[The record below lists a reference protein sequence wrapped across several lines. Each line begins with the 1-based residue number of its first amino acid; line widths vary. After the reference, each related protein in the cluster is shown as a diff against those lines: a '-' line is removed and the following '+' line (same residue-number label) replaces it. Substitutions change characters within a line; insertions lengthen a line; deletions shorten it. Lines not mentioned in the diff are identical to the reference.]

1 MTDLAPV
8 ATFSGIEPNAKERHD
23 PGGKVRIRLREAIRG
38 GATFSDCGQYRPLLW
53 RDWAGAPNTGHV
65 LWIGMNPS
73 TADGDVDDPTVRREC
88 DFTAAWGFGAYRKC
102 NVMDFR
108 ATQPK
113 ALLQPGV
120 APRSEINLPTIVE
133 QARDA
138 RIVILAFGSLHKK
151 LSRYGIDVVAALEA
165 ENIHSMCLGVTA
177 NGSPRH
183 PLYLRKDAER
193 IPFAGFAVA
202 A

>member
-1 MTDLAPV
+1 MSSV
-8 ATFSGIEPNAKERHD
+8 TFSGSTPNSKDRHD
-23 PGGKVRIRLREAIRG
+23 PGGKVRIRLRETIRG

-53 RDWAGAPNTGHV
+53 RDWADAPKLGHV

-88 DFTAAWGFGAYRKC
+88 DFTAAWGYGAYRKC

-113 ALLQPGV
+113 ALLQPSV
-120 APRSEINLPTIVE
+120 SPRSEINLSTIVE
-133 QARDA
+133 QAKSA
-138 RIVILAFGSLHKK
+138 QLVILAFGSLHKK
-151 LSRYGIDVVAALEA
+151 LSHYGMDVVSALET
-165 ENIHSMCLGVTA
+165 ENIPAMCLGITA
-177 NGSPRH
+177 NGSPKH

-193 IPFAGFAVA
+193 IPFPGLALA

>member
-1 MTDLAPV
+1 MTNIASV
-8 ATFSGIEPNAKERHD
+8 ATFLGTVPNAKERHD
-23 PGGKVRIRLREAIRG
+23 PGGKVRIKLRNSIKG

-53 RDWAGAPNTGHV
+53 RDWPEAANSGHV

-88 DFTAAWGFGAYRKC
+88 DFTAAWGFGSYRKC

-120 APRSEINLPTIVE
+120 APRSEINLKTIVE
-133 QARDA
+133 QARSA
-138 RIVILAFGSLHKK
+138 ELVILAFGSLHKK
-151 LSRYGIDVVAALEA
+151 LRHYGEDVVSTLEA
-165 ENIHSMCLGVTA
+165 EGIRAMCLGVTA
-177 NGSPRH
+177 NGSPKH

-193 IPFAGFAVA
+193 TLFTGFASA

>member
-1 MTDLAPV
+1 M
-8 ATFSGIEPNAKERHD
+8 ATFSGASLNAKDRHD
-23 PGGKVRIRLREAIRG
+23 PGGKVRINLRQNIIG

-53 RDWAGAPNTGHV
+53 RDWEGALKAGHV

-88 DFTAAWGFGAYRKC
+88 DFTSSWGYGAYRKC

-113 ALLQPGV
+113 ALCLPGV
-120 APRSEINLPTIVE
+120 APRCEINLDVIAE
-133 QARDA
+133 QARA
-138 RIVILAFGSLHKK
+138 AQIVVLAFGSLHKK
-151 LSRYGIDVVAALEA
+151 LSHCGVEVVDTLKG
-165 ENIHSMCLGVTA
+165 HGTKMWCLGLTG

-183 PLYLRKDAER
+183 PLYLRKDSKLIEF
-193 IPFAGFAVA
+193 PGFGI
-202 A
+202 

>member
-1 MTDLAPV
+1 MI
-8 ATFSGIEPNAKERHD
+8 TFNETTPNSKDRHD
-23 PGGKVRIRLREAIRG
+23 PGGKVRIRLRTSIRA
-38 GATFSDCGQYRPLLW
+38 GATFSDCGRYRPLLW
-53 RDWAGAPNTGHV
+53 RDWDGAPNPGHV

-88 DFTAAWGFGAYRKC
+88 DFTAAWGYGIYRKC

-113 ALLQPGV
+113 ALLQPGIS
-120 APRSEINLPTIVE
+120 PRSDINLSIIVE
-133 QARDA
+133 QARSA
-138 RIVILAFGSLHKK
+138 QLVILAFGSLHRK
-151 LSRYGIDVVAALEA
+151 LSSFGTDVVAALET
-165 ENIHSMCLGVTA
+165 ENIDATCLGFTA

-193 IPFAGFAVA
+193 VPFPRLANNA
-202 A
+202 